1 MNSEDP
7 GIPEVLAALNIVT
20 EEIRSLRQYTEE
32 TRKKGETESRELRE
46 WYAEKVD
53 EQLRGYEEYTRNYNE
68 QREEQTRV
76 YDEHQ
81 RRYEEQWRRTALRR
95 KFSWILAGWFF
106 FVSIIFLRWL
116 DQHP

>member
-20 EEIRSLRQYTEE
+20 EEIRSFRQYTEE
-32 TRKKGETESRELRE
+32 TRKAGETESRELRE
-46 WYAEKVD
+46 WYAEKREEGLRLYEEHTRQYKENRD
-53 EQLRGYEEYTRNYNE
+53 EQE
-68 QREEQTRV
+68 RV
-76 YDEHQ
+76 YDERQ
-81 RRYEEQWRRTALRR
+81 RRYTGQLRRNALRS